1 MKKGERK
8 ESIVGLLIKDSL
20 IGCGC
25 GLAVCCGCLL
35 LGAAAFASMERL
47 PAEALAPVSLIS
59 AVLGGIVSGFISARL
74 LSRMGLIAGVCGA
87 FWMLLL
93 LLGVSFCFPGES
105 ASFAAM
111 ATKVGAILLAGGA
124 GGMAAMGKRQKIRR
138 R

>member
-8 ESIVGLLIKDSL
+8 ESIFGLLIKDSL

-25 GLAVCCGCLL
+25 GLAVCCAILL

-47 PAEALAPVSLIS
+47 PAEALAPVSLAS
-59 AVLGGIVSGFISARL
+59 AVFGGIVSGFVSARL
-74 LSRMGLIAGVCGA
+74 LSRMGLIAGICGA

-105 ASFAAM
+105 VSFATA